1 MNIDDT
7 VDVDESIVVNL
18 NPTRM
23 QALFEHFR
31 KRKLIWIIV
40 LIILIVAIIVN
51 PIVIIRMNKGKGEK
65 TATTQITTVE
75 IKTATVAHI
84 TTEKTAGKPAQITT
98 TETTAT

>member
-1 MNIDDT
+1 MDDT

-51 PIVIIRMNKGKGEK
+51 LIVIIKMNKGKGEK
-65 TATTQITTVE
+65 TSTTQITTVE
-75 IKTATVAHI
+75 IKTAT
-84 TTEKTAGKPAQITT
+84 
-98 TETTAT
+98 